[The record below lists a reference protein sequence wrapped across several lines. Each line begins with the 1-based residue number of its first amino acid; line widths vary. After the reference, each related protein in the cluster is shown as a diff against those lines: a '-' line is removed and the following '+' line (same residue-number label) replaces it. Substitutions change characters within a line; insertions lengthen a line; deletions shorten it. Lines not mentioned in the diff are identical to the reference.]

1 MRFANRFIAAGLIIF
16 TLNLAG
22 CATSL
27 TPTGSRTAVLPAATD
42 QKSES
47 VVSPAVQRNFVSALN
62 AIKVGHYKDAE
73 RVLLALTREHP
84 ELSGPYANLGIVYH
98 RLGKLP
104 EAVEFLK
111 KAIEINADRAA
122 YFNQL
127 GIVYRQSGELD
138 KARESY
144 TRALQIDPL
153 YSHSHLNLG
162 ILYDLYLQ
170 EPGKALQH
178 YERYQALLP
187 AADAQVNKWIVDLKQ
202 RHPPSDKTALRS
214 DK

>member
-1 MRFANRFIAAGLIIF
+1 MRFANQPILAGLIFLMLGI
-16 TLNLAG
+16 AG

-27 TPTGSRTAVLPAATD
+27 APTGTQAVRPSAATE
-42 QKSES
+42 QKTEA
-47 VVSPAVQRNFVSALN
+47 VVSPAVQRDFANALN
-62 AIKVGHYKDAE
+62 AIKLGRYQDAE

-84 ELSGPYANLGIVYH
+84 ELSGPYANLGIVYY
-98 RLGKLP
+98 RLNKLP
-104 EAVEFLK
+104 EAVESLK
-111 KAIEINADRAA
+111 KAIEVNPDRAA

-127 GIVYRQSGELD
+127 GIVYRQSGQLD

-144 TRALQIDPL
+144 ARALQIDPL
-153 YSHSHLNLG
+153 YSNSHLNIG

-187 AADAQVNKWIVDLKQ
+187 AADTQVNKWIVDLKQ
-202 RHPPSDKTALRS
+202 RQQPSDKTALRS
-214 DK
+214 DR